1 MNRKIRIGV
10 FGAKRGGSM
19 LTTLWDHPTAE
30 LAAVCDRYQPALD
43 RIAERAARHGVE
55 VALFN
60 NFDDF
65 LASDIDAVILANY
78 AHEHAPYAIRCL
90 EAGRHVLSEV
100 LPAATVGQCVALIEA
115 VEKSGLVYAYAE
127 NYCYMR
133 HTFELWRRVR
143 AGDFG
148 RIVYAEGEYI
158 HDCTS
163 VIPSITYGDPNHWRN
178 TSAASF
184 YCTHS
189 IGPLLMAIGQRP
201 VQVVGYELE
210 NDGREGRLP
219 YNRGMGA
226 LEMVTLADGTVCRS
240 LHGWLRREGANKKNY
255 VFYGTRGM
263 AESPR
268 FGDMKQVS
276 AYLEGEKFC
285 AGEWTHYAPEPFID
299 PGLDAETLARVGH
312 AGGDYYPVHFFLE
325 RIRGNAEAAQWSVDV
340 YQAVDMGL
348 CGLLAHRS
356 ILNGNRPE
364 PIPDLRDPAQR
375 DACRHDHD
383 TTFPDIVGGTLVP
396 QTALTHTKPGDEAY
410 YAHIRQL
417 WSEGKKFETYP

>member
-10 FGAKRGGSM
+10 FGAKRGGSL
-19 LTTLWDHPTAE
+19 LTTLWNHPTAE
-30 LAAVCDRYQPALD
+30 LAAVCDRSQARLD
-43 RIAERAARHGVE
+43 RIAERAANHGVS

-60 NFDDF
+60 NFEDF
-65 LASDIDAVILANY
+65 LASDIDAVILANF

-90 EAGRHVLSEV
+90 EAGKHVLSEV
-100 LPAATVGQCVALIEA
+100 LPAATVGQCVELIEA

-133 HTFELWRRVR
+133 HTFEMWRRIR
-143 AGDFG
+143 AGEFG
-148 RIVYAEGEYI
+148 RIIYAEGEYI

-210 NDGREGRLP
+210 NGGRGGTLP
-219 YNRGMGA
+219 YNRGSAA

-255 VFYGTRGM
+255 LFYGDRGM
-263 AESPR
+263 IESPR

-276 AYLEGEKFC
+276 AYLEGESFC
-285 AGEWTHYAPEPFID
+285 SGEWDHYAPEPFID
-299 PGLDAETLARVGH
+299 PGLAEETLAKVGH

-340 YQAVDMGL
+340 YAAVDMGL

-375 DACRHDHD
+375 DAYRHDHD
-383 TTFPDIVGGTLVP
+383 TTFPDVEGGTLIP
-396 QTALTHTKPGDEAY
+396 QTALPHTNPADEAY

-417 WSEGKKFETYP
+417 FKEGKKFETY